1 MDKKALIKALRDTV
15 QSASNS
21 VASGVSAPV
30 DLIAAGLRKVGV
42 PIPQAPVGGSQW
54 MENMG
59 LTVPVEDGIPKLA
72 GETLGMIVPM
82 AATAKAPQ
90 IASAA
95 NRGLENLAAP
105 RTLNTPGY
113 GGQRGAIVWHGSPH
127 KFDAFDASKIGTG
140 EGAQAYGHGMY
151 FAESPDVAKEYQK
164 ALSNNLDARKL
175 DDVRYAWNKSG
186 VEIDAYP
193 SRNNE
198 INLSR
203 IVVDKSKRN
212 QGLGTAAM
220 QDLIQYADDTG
231 KTIKLSPSTDFGGTS
246 VNRLKDF
253 YKRLGFVENK
263 GKNKDF
269 TISELMYK
277 RPETRGALYKVDL
290 PDEAIARMLDWD
302 KPLSQQAQVV
312 SALRPV
318 SERVPGLS
326 DTLQEFELGSTTGQ
340 AVNNYISKALSPAD
354 AARLL
359 KDAGI
364 PGIRYLDAASR
375 ATGGTSNFVVFPGEE
390 RLLRILERNNQPMG
404 LMGAPKQTG
413 LQELTTLN
421 PTGSVFSNYDPI
433 SRAIAPLGKNIT
445 TLDKTMGGLA
455 DDTVTIYR
463 GAPKTQ
469 KTINPGDFITTD
481 AQLAR
486 DYAGTG
492 HVISQKVRKKDILD
506 DMLEPLGGEYI
517 YRPAK

>member
-15 QSASNS
+15 QSASNT

-30 DLIAAGLRKVGV
+30 DLIAAGLRKVGL

-90 IASAA
+90 IAAAA
-95 NRGLENLAAP
+95 NRGLENLTAP

-140 EGAQAYGHGMY
+140 EGAQSYGHGMY
-151 FAESPDVAKEYQK
+151 FAESPDVAKSYQR
-164 ALSNNLDARKL
+164 ALSNSEFVLKSSGKSLRDAKSSGGFAPMMNEMMRNGKSI
-175 DDVRYAWNKSG
+175 DDVLSTLDGIGEKYKDKYGRDAAKLAEKLRSG
-186 VEIDAYP
+186 AIDY
-193 SRNNE
+193 
-198 INLSR
+198 
-203 IVVDKSKRN
+203 K
-212 QGLGTAAM
+212 
-220 QDLIQYADDTG
+220 TG
-231 KTIKLSPSTDFGGTS
+231 S
-246 VNRLKDF
+246 
-253 YKRLGFVENK
+253 
-263 GKNKDF
+263 
-269 TISELMYK
+269 
-277 RPETRGALYKVDL
+277 LYKVDL

-326 DTLQEFELGSTTGQ
+326 DALQEFELGSTTGQ

-364 PGIRYLDAASR
+364 PGIRYLDAGSR

-404 LMGAPKQTG
+404 LMGVK
-413 LQELTTLN
+413 
-421 PTGSVFSNYDPI
+421 
-433 SRAIAPLGKNIT
+433 
-445 TLDKTMGGLA
+445 
-455 DDTVTIYR
+455 
-463 GAPKTQ
+463 
-469 KTINPGDFITTD
+469 
-481 AQLAR
+481 
-486 DYAGTG
+486 
-492 HVISQKVRKKDILD
+492 
-506 DMLEPLGGEYI
+506 
-517 YRPAK
+517 